1 MLCLHKIE
9 LHKNGTRLPLPLIP
23 HEVVAD
29 ITKAN
34 QLLEHAK
41 AQAHELRR
49 LTEEECKTLL
59 KKTTVEIWQRA
70 DDQLKRWERE
80 HEKILESL
88 EYYASMITRQ
98 AISCILDE
106 TIESKRLT
114 VLVKKLLVSQMP
126 QINAKL
132 LCSPTEI
139 DAVTQYLAIHGAA
152 RWTLQADEAIPPQ
165 TLILKTDE
173 GDFCIDWNSMLDIF
187 FKHDK

>member
-59 KKTTVEIWQRA
+59 KKPLWKSGNERMTNSSAGNVNMKKY
-70 DDQLKRWERE
+70 LKV
-80 HEKILESL
+80 SNT
-88 EYYASMITRQ
+88 MQ
-98 AISCILDE
+98 A
-106 TIESKRLT
+106 
-114 VLVKKLLVSQMP
+114 
-126 QINAKL
+126 
-132 LCSPTEI
+132 
-139 DAVTQYLAIHGAA
+139 
-152 RWTLQADEAIPPQ
+152 
-165 TLILKTDE
+165 
-173 GDFCIDWNSMLDIF
+173 
-187 FKHDK
+187 